1 MRKCLATKTIA
12 RCAALFLF
20 CLLPLKGICQTGEST
35 VNTLVEMGFENVG
48 WTEDTEERVF
58 VIQNSAYRLEGVGIG
73 KAVDLIQKMGLPE
86 NKPCRLIVLDNNVPQ
101 ISLYYQPMKG
111 DSIAEVSRA
120 DWSVSYDL
128 GEGWKQAR
136 RIKKQNSSLFKVDI
150 VVYPELLFRN
160 YILSKV
166 YEIVVNV
173 SPASVPLV
181 HPIIGISIKPDI
193 KGKERVFCS
202 NDARL
207 NVSSVM
213 PKEITILSSVDLK
226 TVTLKNNVH

>member
-1 MRKCLATKTIA
+1 MNHKGPYMRKNITIGTTL
-12 RCAALFLF
+12 RRISLILF
-20 CLLPLKGICQTGEST
+20 CLLPLKGICQTGEAT
-35 VNTLVEMGFENVG
+35 VDALVKMGFENVG

-136 RIKKQNSSLFKVDI
+136 RIKK
-150 VVYPELLFRN
+150 
-160 YILSKV
+160 
-166 YEIVVNV
+166 
-173 SPASVPLV
+173 
-181 HPIIGISIKPDI
+181 
-193 KGKERVFCS
+193 
-202 NDARL
+202 
-207 NVSSVM
+207 
-213 PKEITILSSVDLK
+213 
-226 TVTLKNNVH
+226 

>member
-1 MRKCLATKTIA
+1 MLI
-12 RCAALFLF
+12 
-20 CLLPLKGICQTGEST
+20 PLSI
-35 VNTLVEMGFENVG
+35 
-48 WTEDTEERVF
+48 
-58 VIQNSAYRLEGVGIG
+58 II
-73 KAVDLIQKMGLPE
+73 I
-86 NKPCRLIVLDNNVPQ
+86 
-101 ISLYYQPMKG
+101 

-173 SPASVPLV
+173 SPPQRNLLK
-181 HPIIGISIKPDI
+181 KPTEAVRNVRC
-193 KGKERVFCS
+193 GKR
-202 NDARL
+202 
-207 NVSSVM
+207 
-213 PKEITILSSVDLK
+213 
-226 TVTLKNNVH
+226 TVCDKVTKPGRICLYLCP